1 MVMTAFS
8 SAQTAFQRPWK
19 LSAGSGATRR
29 RVLAGAAG
37 AWGTMMAG
45 LALGACGGIG
55 TRESQP
61 ATSKGPV
68 TIRLA
73 TDWLS
78 GARGDTLKAGLAAFH
93 EQHPTIKVEVEAIT
107 GDYWT
112 AVNTQLAA
120 GTVQE
125 VVLFEG
131 NFFHSFKDQGAFTP
145 IDAALK
151 KYRVNMADYSVVPGI
166 YQDKGKQ
173 YGMPFQLVASGWF
186 YNVDLFQERGLRPPN
201 ENWTWDDVL
210 AAAQALTQPDRQQYG
225 IWVRSDA
232 QFCWGPLIFSAGAR
246 WHNADKTRTLLTDQG
261 GLEAFQWIVDLIH
274 RHRVSPAPSQVN
286 EIRGSFANPFVAG
299 KIGMFPTGLQG
310 IGNTVRQVG
319 DRFRWALMPTPK
331 HPRTKKATHVWNDQP
346 HVLTNAATKKGVVE
360 EATQLIIFLAGDV
373 VQGRV
378 AVDRGSIPVLKRQ
391 QTGAEYLKPPPDN
404 MRQVAINLSDP
415 DIQTPGF
422 IKGWDEWWKAINDE
436 VARAFNGEVAA
447 QQALRNA
454 VTAGDAVL
462 SRYGPQ
468 R

>member
-1 MVMTAFS
+1 MTDTGRNVRIRHIGHVSRRALLRSGGALGGTAAAVAFS
-8 SAQTAFQRPWK
+8 S
-19 LSAGSGATRR
+19 
-29 RVLAGAAG
+29 
-37 AWGTMMAG
+37 
-45 LALGACGGIG
+45 CGGA
-55 TRESQP
+55 EP
-61 ATSKGPV
+61 AAPKEKGPV
-68 TIRLA
+68 TVRLA

-78 GARGDTLKAGLAAFH
+78 GARGDTLKAGLAAFK
-93 EQHPTIKVEVEAIT
+93 EQHPAITVEPEAIT

-186 YNVDLFQERGLRPPN
+186 VNLDLFQGRGLKPPS
-201 ENWTWDDVL
+201 ETWTWDDVL
-210 AAAQALTQPDRQQYG
+210 ATAQALTQPDKQQYG

-232 QFCWGPLIFSAGAR
+232 QFCWGPLLFSAGAR
-246 WHNADKTRTLLTDQG
+246 WHNAEKTKTLLADQG
-261 GLEAFQWIVDLIH
+261 GLDAFQWVVDLIH
-274 RHRVSPAPSQVN
+274 RHRVSPAPGQVN
-286 EIRGSFANPFVAG
+286 EVRGSFPNPFVAG
-299 KIGMFPTGLQG
+299 KVGMFPTGLQG

-319 DRFRWALMPTPK
+319 DRFRWALLPTPR
-331 HPRTKKATHVWNDQP
+331 HPKTKKATHVWNDQP
-346 HVLTNAATKKGVVE
+346 HVLTSAATKKGVVE
-360 EATQLIIFLAGDV
+360 EATQLIVFLAGDA

-378 AVDRGSIPVLKRQ
+378 AVDRGSIPVLKKL
-391 QTGAEYLKPPPDN
+391 QTATDYLKPPPDN
-404 MRQVAINLSDP
+404 MRQVAANLADP

-436 VARAFNGEVAA
+436 VGKAFDGNAA
-447 QQALRNA
+447 PQQALRNA
-454 VTAGDAVL
+454 VQQADAVL
-462 SRYGPQ
+462 GRYGPQ